1 MTFKWARN
9 NPGNVSLQLSIFF
22 YDLSVRHFNGLFQ
35 RQRIDTHGYKRETF
49 GTIQNSLLKVSNV
62 ACGCVRVRKKR
73 DHARPRTKPVGAK
86 TRPRGTLLY
95 SSLPYSALL
104 YSTPLKCPEHR
115 SFSRKL
121 PSNSKEFA
129 CKQDSII
136 QDTSLFA
143 E

>member
-1 MTFKWARN
+1 MESKISKYNTSTGHFSTNKLTPMGTSAR
-9 NPGNVSLQLSIFF
+9 PLAP
-22 YDLSVRHFNGLFQ
+22 
-35 RQRIDTHGYKRETF
+35 RELNICSQH
-49 GTIQNSLLKVSNV
+49 IQNCLLKVSNV
-62 ACGCVRVRKKR
+62 ACGCVRVGKKR
-73 DHARPRTKPVGAK
+73 DHARPRTKPAGAK

-121 PSNSKEFA
+121 PSNNKEFA